1 MGETR
6 VVKWL
11 AGWTEQDFATAL
23 VKAGG
28 LERGA
33 LVLLDYGH
41 DDWCPKL
48 DGGACRCDP
57 DVVAT
62 VRPAARGAA

>member
-1 MGETR
+1 MGDAR
-6 VVKWL
+6 VVKWEK
-11 AGWTEQDFATAL
+11 GWTEQDFMSAV

-33 LVLLDYGH
+33 LLLLDYGH
-41 DDWCPKL
+41 DDRCPKL
-48 DGGACRCDP
+48 VGGICRCDP

-62 VRPAARGAA
+62 IQPARGAA

>member
-1 MGETR
+1 MGER

-11 AGWTEQDFATAL
+11 PGWTEQDFTSAV

-33 LVLLDYGH
+33 LVIFDYGH

-48 DGGACRCDP
+48 LGGACRCDP
-57 DVVAT
+57 DLTAT
-62 VRPAARGAA
+62 IRPAPRAA